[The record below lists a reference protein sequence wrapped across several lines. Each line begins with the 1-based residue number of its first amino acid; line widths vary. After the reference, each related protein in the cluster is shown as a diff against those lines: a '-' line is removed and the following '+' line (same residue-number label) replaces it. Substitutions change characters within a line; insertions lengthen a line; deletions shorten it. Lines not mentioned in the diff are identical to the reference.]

1 MRPAC
6 SFPLLQMI
14 TNSNLATPVK
24 MFIALADLL
33 QDRGRRLLS
42 LFPAAHTAS
51 AAKAQ
56 AVLAG

>member
-1 MRPAC
+1 MVT
-6 SFPLLQMI
+6 I
-14 TNSNLATPVK
+14 SNFAPPVQ

-33 QDRGRRLLS
+33 QDRGRRLFS
-42 LFPAAHTAS
+42 LLPAAHAAS

>member
-1 MRPAC
+1 M
-6 SFPLLQMI
+6 LIVQII
-14 TNSNLATPVK
+14 TSSNFAPPVQ

-42 LFPAAHTAS
+42 LLPAAHAAS
-51 AAKAQ
+51 AAEAQ

>member
-6 SFPLLQMI
+6 SFLPLQLI
-14 TNSNLATPVK
+14 TNSNLAAPVK

-42 LFPAAHTAS
+42 LLAAAHAAS

>member
-1 MRPAC
+1 MVT
-6 SFPLLQMI
+6 S
-14 TNSNLATPVK
+14 SNFTPPVQ

-42 LFPAAHTAS
+42 LLPAAHAAS

>member
-1 MRPAC
+1 MVT
-6 SFPLLQMI
+6 SS
-14 TNSNLATPVK
+14 NSAPPVK

-42 LFPAAHTAS
+42 LLAAAHAAS